1 MKHSAFLSI
10 AIAMIVA
17 LVFSSCDKDNNN
29 DIDMS
34 KVQNLKGAWKTI
46 TSDEAYYTIY
56 SFIPD
61 SEGAVKGKVQVMR
74 SDTYYADP
82 IYYDYTISAGN
93 KLSMMWYNP
102 ETKIQVVDTY
112 DITESNENKMTWF
125 FRPSITSS
133 STEHYVYLEKIS
145 D

>member
-1 MKHSAFLSI
+1 MKHSGFLSI

-17 LVFSSCDKDNNN
+17 LVFSSCDKDNDN

-34 KVQNLKGAWKTI
+34 KVQPLKGAWKII
-46 TSDEAYYTIY
+46 TTDEAYTIY

-82 IYYDYTISAGN
+82 IYNDYTISSGN
-93 KLSMMWYNP
+93 KLSLMWYNP

-112 DITESNENKMTWF
+112 DITEINENKMTWF
-125 FRPSITSS
+125 FRPSLTSS